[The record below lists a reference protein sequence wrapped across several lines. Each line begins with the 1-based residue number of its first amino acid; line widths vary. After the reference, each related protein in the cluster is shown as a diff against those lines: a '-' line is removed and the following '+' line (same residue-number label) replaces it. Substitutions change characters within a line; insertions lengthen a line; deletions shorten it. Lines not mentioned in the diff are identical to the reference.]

1 MLFSTRN
8 MSKDLYYDHMV
19 KEFNDS
25 WEVRQKA
32 FDEHFKQLKFS
43 VSRLTPKNKNHG
55 TNQ

>member
-1 MLFSTRN
+1 